1 MCADLLNLMT
11 LPDGAFLFL
20 RFRVPVQSGSADE
33 LELVGNVNEQDVHI
47 IVTVGL
53 RDSKLR
59 FIKNARTHKRIC
71 RGQQLHQ
78 REGDCDAG
86 HRRHRSWLHE
96 RGRQRCGN
104 LRRPKEGH
112 LQILQGRGSQAV
124 SAPNAPAINST
135 GSERRHK
142 PVQPHQQ
149 SACKR

>member
-1 MCADLLNLMT
+1 M
-11 LPDGAFLFL
+11 GRFFFL
-20 RFRVPVQSGSADE
+20 RFRVPVQSGLVDE

-59 FIKNARTHKRIC
+59 FINNARTHANNLC

-78 REGDCDAG
+78 REGDRDTG
-86 HRRHRSWLHE
+86 RWRHRDGLPE
-96 RGRQRCGN
+96 RGRLRLGN
-104 LRRPKEGH
+104 LRRQKEGH

-124 SAPNAPAINST
+124 SAPNTPAINST